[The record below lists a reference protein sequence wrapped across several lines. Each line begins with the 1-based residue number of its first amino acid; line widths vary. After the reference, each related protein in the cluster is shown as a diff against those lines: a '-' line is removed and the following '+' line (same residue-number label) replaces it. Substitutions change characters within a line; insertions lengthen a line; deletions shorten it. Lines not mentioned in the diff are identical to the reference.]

1 MEIRKYSYSKINL
14 FNSCPLKYKFIYIDK
29 NYKKDESI
37 EAFLGKL
44 IHQTLEWIYKQKVN
58 QYKTYFSLDTIVN
71 FYKEKWNDNWH
82 YNILKYKYI
91 KQTKVDYFTAGVN
104 YLVKYYQNFGP
115 NFNEPVYKVEENLEF
130 DLRGYKIKAIIDR
143 IDKSD
148 KNQMD
153 IIDYKTGKKMLNE
166 KKMKQDMQMA
176 IYGIGLLK
184 RYPEIKKIN
193 LSHYYVANHKT
204 VSVSLSDIDTDKFS
218 DSLVENIETI
228 ENSESENK
236 FIPVESKLCNWC
248 YYWKECSAKKTNN
261 PSEYLR

>member
-1 MEIRKYSYSKINL
+1 
-14 FNSCPLKYKFIYIDK
+14 
-29 NYKKDESI
+29 
-37 EAFLGKL
+37 
-44 IHQTLEWIYKQKVN
+44 
-58 QYKTYFSLDTIVN
+58 
-71 FYKEKWNDNWH
+71 
-82 YNILKYKYI
+82 
-91 KQTKVDYFTAGVN
+91 
-104 YLVKYYQNFGP
+104 
-115 NFNEPVYKVEENLEF
+115 
-130 DLRGYKIKAIIDR
+130 
-143 IDKSD
+143 
-148 KNQMD
+148 MD